1 MMTKRKMGLI
11 VDYGNVYKQLEKAY
25 SIYGEGSKT
34 GGKGKP
40 DGKPVAPLEDLEVE
54 LKQAIKDVKNYLK
67 ELDFSLQ
74 DLKEAKP
81 MAKIA
86 KIKNATDCVCLN
98 ETTRTTFEM
107 MARNVFRKYK
117 ALFPSEVLKPHVGN
131 FNAIE
136 AIYTALNQNVKA
148 ADVTQI
154 IMDLQAIVSDSVAI
168 RDEVK
173 EKDEDVYVDLSSLD
187 FDKLRA
193 AFAKTPRKNTLVF
206 NLQEAIEQRLEQMMK
221 ENPLRIDF
229 YERYKEIIDEY
240 NKGKSLE
247 DTIRTFENLNAFIQD
262 LSFEEQ
268 RVVRENLGDQET
280 LAIFDLLKEGKDLT
294 PKEIKEV
301 KKVAA
306 KTLETLKAEK
316 LKIEKWRESRQIKA
330 QVKSMIY
337 DSLLYLPEE
346 SYSDE
351 EVGVKTANVYQHIFT
366 NYYGAGNSVY
376 GRVG

>member
-1 MMTKRKMGLI
+1 
-11 VDYGNVYKQLEKAY
+11 
-25 SIYGEGSKT
+25 
-34 GGKGKP
+34 
-40 DGKPVAPLEDLEVE
+40 
-54 LKQAIKDVKNYLK
+54 
-67 ELDFSLQ
+67 
-74 DLKEAKP
+74 
-81 MAKIA
+81 
-86 KIKNATDCVCLN
+86 
-98 ETTRTTFEM
+98 
-107 MARNVFRKYK
+107 
-117 ALFPSEVLKPHVGN
+117 
-131 FNAIE
+131 
-136 AIYTALNQNVKA
+136 
-148 ADVTQI
+148 
-154 IMDLQAIVSDSVAI
+154 
-168 RDEVK
+168 
-173 EKDEDVYVDLSSLD
+173 
-187 FDKLRA
+187 
-193 AFAKTPRKNTLVF
+193 
-206 NLQEAIEQRLEQMMK
+206 
-221 ENPLRIDF
+221 
-229 YERYKEIIDEY
+229 
-240 NKGKSLE
+240 
-247 DTIRTFENLNAFIQD
+247 IQD

-306 KTLETLKAEK
+306 KTLEALKAEK